1 MEIGKKYGCL
11 TILGKADESY
21 YKCQCKCGKIHYFD
35 EKTILSNPKYC
46 SYPMFISSRMT
57 YSVKAANATY
67 RKRKQYGD
75 LMNVHFV
82 EKRSDCVPSDEYC
95 ALWNQYK
102 NKRLNK
108 KSTNTKEKRY
118 TVEEWDNNGKFL
130 GKYDVTAISHSEALK
145 KLYPNDTFELCIQ
158 TDIRNNSWHL
168 FRGKDFNFRVS
179 NYYGNSARN
188 KTRLYKRISDSK

>member
-1 MEIGKKYGCL
+1 MEISKKYGCL

-75 LMNVHFV
+75 LMNVHLV

-95 ALWNQYK
+95 VLWNQYK
-102 NKRLNK
+102 NRQLNK
-108 KSTNTKEKRY
+108 KATNTKEKRY
-118 TVEEWDNNGKFL
+118 IAEFEYK
-130 GKYDVTAISHSEALK
+130 DVQYQFKGIMEKDEFEKILK
-145 KLYPNDTFELCIQ
+145 N
-158 TDIRNNSWHL
+158 L
-168 FRGKDFNFRVS
+168 FFV
-179 NYYGNSARN
+179 
-188 KTRLYKRISDSK
+188 